1 MTRRRRRRRGGR
13 SELEKKT
20 DEEGLQTTRRTLERS
35 PPSPSSSSPAKI
47 EKKRRFWQKRRR
59 METREEEEQD
69 PLFGREWSPGEND
82 CENGPVRVVSYNI
95 LCESATKKYAREL
108 YPKQTRK
115 DLQAETRIEKIFEDE
130 LKRLKPD
137 VINLQEVEAKRFKQ
151 ISKMMRKYE
160 GYFVKRGKGKTDGVA
175 TFFRK
180 SKFAT
185 ATWSKKPTR
194 VALDND
200 DDDDDDDAFGLVL
213 VLENRKNRSVVVT
226 GNAHVLFAPKNGLV
240 KLAQVKTILEA
251 MESAKREA
259 LSNSSSRV
267 MKIFSLDGNFLPN
280 SALYS
285 FIEEGYFDKM
295 SCNRRN
301 MGGYLSED
309 TKREKECYDEEDEE
323 EEALVGGSFN
333 ESNLQSWNDVDD
345 GNTHENVFNGSL
357 ITKLNTASGR
367 MRSAYKEVLK
377 EEPSWTSCHRKFVG
391 TTDYIFFD
399 ESAAKVMRV
408 LKTPNARQWNNNLH
422 EKKTLP
428 NRKYPSDHLSIVADF
443 SFK

>member
-1 MTRRRRRRRGGR
+1 MSRRRRGGR
-13 SELEKKT
+13 SEPPPLEKKT
-20 DEEGLQTTRRTLERS
+20 GEEGLQTRRTLERP
-35 PPSPSSSSPAKI
+35 PPSPSSSSPAVK
-47 EKKRRFWQKRRR
+47 KKRRTFWQNRRR
-59 METREEEEQD
+59 METREEEDQD
-69 PLFGREWSPGEND
+69 PLFGREWSPGENES
-82 CENGPVRVVSYNI
+82 ENGLVRVVSYNI

-194 VALDND
+194 VALD
-200 DDDDDDDAFGLVL
+200 DDDDAFGLVL

-251 MESAKREA
+251 MESAKSIA

-309 TKREKECYDEEDEE
+309 SKKEKECYDEEDEE

-345 GNTHENVFNGSL
+345 VNTHENVFNGSL

-367 MRSAYKEVLK
+367 MRSAYKKVLK

>member
-1 MTRRRRRRRGGR
+1 MRGRRRRGR
-13 SELEKKT
+13 SEPPPLEKKT
-20 DEEGLQTTRRTLERS
+20 DEEAQTLER
-35 PPSPSSSSPAKI
+35 PLPSSSSSSPAV
-47 EKKRRFWQKRRR
+47 KKRRFWQNRRR
-59 METREEEEQD
+59 METREEEDQD
-69 PLFGREWSPGEND
+69 PLFGREWSSGEND
-82 CENGPVRVVSYNI
+82 GTNNGLVRVVSYNI

-130 LKRLKPD
+130 LQRLKPD

-194 VALDND
+194 VALDD
-200 DDDDDDDAFGLVL
+200 EDDDDAFGLVL

-251 MESAKREA
+251 MESAKRKA

-309 TKREKECYDEEDEE
+309 TKKEKECYDEEDED

-357 ITKLNTASGR
+357 ITNLNTASGR

-408 LKTPNARQWNNNLH
+408 LKTPNARQWSNNLH

>member
-1 MTRRRRRRRGGR
+1 MMRGRRRRGR
-13 SELEKKT
+13 SEPPPLEKKT
-20 DEEGLQTTRRTLERS
+20 DEEAQTRRTLER
-35 PPSPSSSSPAKI
+35 PLPSSSSSSPAV
-47 EKKRRFWQKRRR
+47 KKRRFWQNRRR
-59 METREEEEQD
+59 METREEEDQD
-69 PLFGREWSPGEND
+69 PLFGREWSSGEND
-82 CENGPVRVVSYNI
+82 GTNNGLVRVVSYNI

-130 LKRLKPD
+130 LQRLKPD

-194 VALDND
+194 VALDD
-200 DDDDDDDAFGLVL
+200 EDDDDAFGLVL

-251 MESAKREA
+251 MESAKRKA

-309 TKREKECYDEEDEE
+309 TKKEKECYDEEDEE

-345 GNTHENVFNGSL
+345 GNTYENVFNGSL
-357 ITKLNTASGR
+357 ITNLNTASGR

-399 ESAAKVMRV
+399 ESTAKVMRV

-422 EKKTLP
+422 EKKTSP